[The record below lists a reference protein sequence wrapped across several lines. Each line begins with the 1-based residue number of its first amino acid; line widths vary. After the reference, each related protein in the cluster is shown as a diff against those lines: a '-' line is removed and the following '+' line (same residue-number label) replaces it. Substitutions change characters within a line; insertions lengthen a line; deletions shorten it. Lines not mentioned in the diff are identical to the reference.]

1 MPIKFPSFR
10 QRKDAY
16 PPDLWTRCPGC
27 AEMLFNKQLDKA
39 QRVCPSCNHHF
50 RLSAAARIESLFDPG
65 TFAERDAQ
73 MQSVDALGFVETAGG
88 VAGLTPVGVSENLL
102 QDAAALLS
110 RHALSAADAVQL
122 SSAMLARDADPGIA
136 TFACFDVR
144 LRQAAAIEGFRLVP
158 PTLPGD

>member
-1 MPIKFPSFR
+1 MTTAFADYSALVKTYVTEPGGSDVEAMHGLAVSALSRVEVVSALRRK
-10 QRKDAY
+10 QRSGELAVSQANAI
-16 PPDLWTRCPGC
+16 C
-27 AEMLFNKQLDKA
+27 
-39 QRVCPSCNHHF
+39 
-50 RLSAAARIESLFDPG
+50 SAVAADFDDP
-65 TFAERDAQ
+65 
-73 MQSVDALGFVETAGG
+73 AGG